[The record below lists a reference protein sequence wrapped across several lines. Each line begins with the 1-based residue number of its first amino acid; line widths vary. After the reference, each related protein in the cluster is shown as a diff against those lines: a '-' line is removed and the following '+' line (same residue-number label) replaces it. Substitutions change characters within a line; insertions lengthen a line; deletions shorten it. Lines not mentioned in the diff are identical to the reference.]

1 MLGLA
6 SFLALLHSAS
16 GQTNLQ
22 RLASFGVGSLT
33 GTNVGDSVEVYGPLT
48 EAGDGRIYGLT
59 PRGGTNGGGTLF
71 GMNKNG
77 TGISVLHNFPDRSQP
92 GVLDGIYPSG
102 CKLLKASDG
111 FLYGTTPEGD
121 GATTVRGTI
130 FKVSTN
136 GTGYTNIVSFSN
148 ALASTRGIFPSG
160 KLSEGADGLL
170 YGGTDSGGANNDGV
184 IFKVNKN
191 GTGYTVLYHLN
202 ELTNIGVADLFAS
215 KDGFVYG
222 ASSAG
227 GSQNS
232 GGFFRLTTNGSS
244 FTVLRQFTG
253 SFGDGSDPHIFEGSD
268 GKLYGAVT
276 TYNADIG
283 RVFRMDKNGG
293 NFTVLHAFAGAP
305 GDGSFPN
312 GVAELNG
319 MLYGTTFIGGNS
331 NAGSIYRIG
340 MDGTGYTV
348 LHEFDIVDDTGYI
361 PTAAP
366 FIGSDGAIYGT
377 TIYGSDVDS
386 GTIFRLSD
394 DFPGGLPPIDY
405 SLQPSDTLRLSWP
418 HNFIGWRLQAQTN
431 SPGIGVTPSWV
442 VVPNSGTT
450 NFWQLPMNHAA
461 GSVFYRLIP
470 P

>member
-1 MLGLA
+1 
-6 SFLALLHSAS
+6 
-16 GQTNLQ
+16 
-22 RLASFGVGSLT
+22 
-33 GTNVGDSVEVYGPLT
+33 
-48 EAGDGRIYGLT
+48 
-59 PRGGTNGGGTLF
+59 
-71 GMNKNG
+71 
-77 TGISVLHNFPDRSQP
+77 
-92 GVLDGIYPSG
+92 
-102 CKLLKASDG
+102 LKASDG

-148 ALASTRGIFPSG
+148 ALSSTRGIFPSK
-160 KLSEGADGLL
+160 KLAEGPDGFL
-170 YGGTDSGGANNDGV
+170 YGGTDRGGTNNDGV

-202 ELTNIGVADLFAS
+202 DLTNIGVADLFVS

-222 ASSAG
+222 ASSSG

-232 GGFFRLTTNGSS
+232 GGFFKLSTNGSG

-253 SFGDGSDPHIFEGSD
+253 SFGDGSDPHIIEGSD

-283 RVFRMDKNGG
+283 RVFRMDKTGA
-293 NFTVLHAFAGAP
+293 NFTTLHAFAGAP
-305 GDGSFPN
+305 GDGAFPN
-312 GVAELNG
+312 GVIELNG
-319 MLYGTTFIGGNS
+319 LLYGTTFIGGSS
-331 NAGSIYRIG
+331 NAGCIFRIG
-340 MDGTGYTV
+340 MDGTGYTG
-348 LHEFDIVDDTGYI
+348 LHEFDIVESVGYI

-366 FIGSDGAIYGT
+366 TLGSDGAIYGT
-377 TIYGSDVDS
+377 TIYGGDLDV
-386 GTIFRLSD
+386 GAVFRLSD
-394 DFPGGLPPIDY
+394 DFPGGLPPIDF
-405 SLQPSDTLRLSWP
+405 SIQPGNTFLLKWP
-418 HNFIGWRLQAQTN
+418 PNFIGWRLQAQTN
-431 SPGIGVTPSWV
+431 SPGIGLTPSWA

-450 NFWQLPMNHAA
+450 NIWQLPMNRSA